1 MERIAATHRTGI
13 WGAYLR
19 GVGAGLTLSLLAAC
33 TPQAALVSALLP
45 DGTLSVLLSHL
56 EKEEDGNRRR
66 IAELDA
72 RKDWDGLVKFADQN
86 LAKDRN
92 NANWWLVAG
101 YAHSQA
107 GRKPR
112 AIECYGEMVRLSPD
126 DFLGWMLLAEA
137 YRDTK
142 QPLRVAQ
149 TLNNAHLAAKGT
161 AESWFMLGEAY
172 SELNRDLPAAS
183 AYQEAV
189 RMNREFA
196 RAWYG
201 LGRAQARLNR
211 RAAFE
216 QALKT
221 LERLNP
227 PLAKEL
233 AAMRPAPR

>member
-1 MERIAATHRTGI
+1 MNASAGRWVRWLCAT
-13 WGAYLR
+13 
-19 GVGAGLTLSLLAAC
+19 AC
-33 TPQAALVSALLP
+33 VFALVACSPKAALISSLLP
-45 DGTLSVLLSHL
+45 DGTVSVLLSHL
-56 EKEEDGNRRR
+56 EQEQEGNRRR
-66 IAELDA
+66 IAELEA
-72 RKDWDGLVKFADQN
+72 RKDWDGLAKFAEEN

-92 NANWWLVAG
+92 AASWWLVAG

-149 TLNNAHLAAKGT
+149 ILNNAHLAAKGT

-183 AYQEAV
+183 AYHEAV

-211 RAAFE
+211 RAEFE
-216 QALKT
+216 QALEA
-221 LERLNP
+221 LQRLSP

-233 AAMRPAPR
+233 AALRPSPR